1 MKAAPIA
8 LLALACA
15 LPIAAS
21 AQWMYLDK
29 DGRKVFSDK
38 APPPEI
44 APERILKGP
53 KGSGVGAA
61 AMTPTAQPV
70 SVEATQATAPA
81 GGLKPLGKDKSLEDR
96 KKQLAAAEAD
106 KRKADEEKVAAARAD
121 NCQRAREARTAY
133 AGGQRISKMDSKGDR
148 SFVDDA
154 ERASETKRLDQV
166 IARDC
171 GQ

>member
-1 MKAAPIA
+1 MKVARIA

-15 LPIAAS
+15 APVVAS
-21 AQWMYLDK
+21 AQWMWLDK

-53 KGSGVGAA
+53 KNAAAAA

-70 SVEATQATAPA
+70 AAEAPQAAAPKIA
-81 GGLKPLGKDKSLEDR
+81 GKDKGLEER
-96 KKQLAAAEAD
+96 RKQLAAAEAD
-106 KRKADEEKVAAARAD
+106 KKKAEDDKVAALRAD
-121 NCQRAREARTAY
+121 NCARAREAKTTY
-133 AGGQRISKMDSKGDR
+133 SSGQRLVKVDSKGER
-148 SFVDDA
+148 AYLDDS
-154 ERASETKRLDQV
+154 ERASELKRLDQV